1 MRIQKIATLASD
13 SKEPVWSISWS
24 PTLLVLASAGSDRLV
39 RLWAPL
45 SGDSTQNQVIQSN
58 NEYSQDWHC
67 VTTFGSQLFPRTL
80 RCVSFNP
87 RLPFLACGSFDSY
100 VYTLRLNSNCE
111 EGSEVNLQ
119 ELLTSP
125 PKLQLTSTLEG
136 HESEIKCVAFS
147 SSGALLASCS
157 RDRTVWLWELGIDK
171 DDFESL
177 SILEGHT
184 QDVKYVVWHPHKEL
198 LCSCS
203 YDNTVR
209 IWVED
214 EYDWYSCAVLCGHTS
229 TVWAASFDKSGE
241 RLVTVSDD
249 RSVIFWREIPKR
261 TEEIGQDPSWEAL
274 CVLRDQHEGAIYTV
288 DWSHQSD
295 LVVTGGGDDA
305 LHIYQERPLKKTE
318 APDDSEQEQCSGD
331 LSETDN
337 KDSQNEESFSL
348 VATLLNAHD
357 GDVNCVKWNP
367 QNGFIFASCGDDG
380 FIYLWQVI
388 IDAN

>member
-1 MRIQKIATLASD
+1 MQLLKIATLATGRKD
-13 SKEPVWSISWS
+13 PIWSISWC
-24 PTLLVLASAGSDRLV
+24 PTSAVLASAGSDCLV
-39 RLWAPL
+39 RLWAPQT
-45 SGDSTQNQVIQSN
+45 GDCTQAIQRDD
-58 NEYSQDWHC
+58 ERPQEWRC
-67 VTTFGSQLFPRTL
+67 LTTFGATLFPRTL

-111 EGSEVNLQ
+111 EGSEPNLQ
-119 ELLTSP
+119 EILTSP

-147 SSGALLASCS
+147 SSGSLLASCS

-184 QDVKYVVWHPHKEL
+184 QDVKYVVWHPCKEL

-209 IWVED
+209 MWVED
-214 EYDWYSCAVLCGHTS
+214 EYDWYCCSVLSAHSS
-229 TVWAASFDKSGE
+229 TVWAASFDKLGE

-249 RSVIFWREIPKR
+249 RSVIFWRQIPR
-261 TEEIGQDPSWEAL
+261 RSDDIGRDPSWETF
-274 CVLRDQHEGAIYTV
+274 CVLKEQHERAIYTV
-288 DWSHQSD
+288 DWSHQSG

-305 LHIYQERPLKKTE
+305 LHIYQENPLGKTVTL
-318 APDDSEQEQCSGD
+318 DDTEEQLASSQDLGD
-331 LSETDN
+331 DKVKISYHTEP
-337 KDSQNEESFSL
+337 FSI
-348 VATLLNAHD
+348 VATLLNAHE
-357 GDVNCVKWNP
+357 GDINCVKWNP
-367 QNGFIFASCGDDG
+367 QDGYIFASCGDDG
-380 FIYLWQVI
+380 LICIWRVTMEMS
-388 IDAN
+388 